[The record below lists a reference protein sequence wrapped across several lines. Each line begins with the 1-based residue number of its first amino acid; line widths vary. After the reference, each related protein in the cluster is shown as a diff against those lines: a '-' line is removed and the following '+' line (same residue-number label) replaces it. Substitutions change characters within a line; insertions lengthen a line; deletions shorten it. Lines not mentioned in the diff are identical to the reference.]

1 MTHRKWI
8 LILVAALLTAPAA
21 PVAGQTR
28 GVDLQRALDRSV
40 NLQIDD
46 ATIVEVFAGL
56 QKKAGVKFILDE
68 ETLACLP
75 YGAQTRL
82 AVKLSGVTLR
92 KALTPLLNPQAL
104 RWEIDGDLI
113 RIRPTGGLRRMC
125 RRATFEEL
133 KLLGKIYSEKLQPAA
148 EGGAVI
154 DQLRRVTGQKDLRV
168 FFRVKGA
175 DEEAAFKRGQRALPG
190 TGSGWLYRICQGQN
204 WAWYL
209 WGDHIVIIGRADQTG
224 RQLRKQVTLE
234 YRNSALVNVLLDL
247 ARKARVRL
255 TIAPGVM
262 GFLPRET
269 RESFNLRMAD
279 ASIAE
284 ALEVIS
290 GATGLQ
296 FVRTP
301 EGAIRVEA
309 SETLKNDAEAIA
321 ERGRTRSRFF
331 VRMTLP
337 GPHGTQIE
345 VFMRPEELPD
355 DILEQ
360 IEKAKEKFIAELR
373 GEVTD

>member
-1 MTHRKWI
+1 
-8 LILVAALLTAPAA
+8 
-21 PVAGQTR
+21 
-28 GVDLQRALDRSV
+28 
-40 NLQIDD
+40 
-46 ATIVEVFAGL
+46 
-56 QKKAGVKFILDE
+56 
-68 ETLACLP
+68 
-75 YGAQTRL
+75 
-82 AVKLSGVTLR
+82 
-92 KALTPLLNPQAL
+92 
-104 RWEIDGDLI
+104 
-113 RIRPTGGLRRMC
+113 
-125 RRATFEEL
+125 
-133 KLLGKIYSEKLQPAA
+133 
-148 EGGAVI
+148 
-154 DQLRRVTGQKDLRV
+154 
-168 FFRVKGA
+168 
-175 DEEAAFKRGQRALPG
+175 
-190 TGSGWLYRICQGQN
+190 
-204 WAWYL
+204 
-209 WGDHIVIIGRADQTG
+209 
-224 RQLRKQVTLE
+224 
-234 YRNSALVNVLLDL
+234 
-247 ARKARVRL
+247 
-255 TIAPGVM
+255 M

-360 IEKAKEKFIAELR
+360 IEKAKAKFIADLR
-373 GEVTD
+373 GEVAE